1 MEIDIMNDV
10 PTMKS
15 ITQPLPLAKLSYEKI
30 RNSILNGNLKAGEI
44 YNEMKLAKEL
54 GISRTPVREALLELS
69 VQGLVTFL
77 PRRGI
82 MVNYFTKRD
91 LEEAFEFRK
100 AIELAVMDKIIKHLD
115 ELNLNN
121 IEKTINSQ
129 QKAAENGDRMAFLDA
144 DRFFHTTFAKLA
156 GNRRMVIAL
165 ENLRDITHL
174 MGFEALAKSG
184 RIYEVLDEHRR
195 ILELLRKGQGEEAK
209 KAMAD
214 HLAHSMG
221 AALNHHKFVVDEAQA
236 SL

>member
-1 MEIDIMNDV
+1 MNDV

-15 ITQPLPLAKLSYEKI
+15 ITQPLPLAKLAIESL
-30 RNSILNGNLKAGEI
+30 RNSILNGNLKAGEV
-44 YNEMKLAKEL
+44 YNEIKLAKEL

-115 ELNLNN
+115 NLNLKN
-121 IEKTINSQ
+121 IEKAINAQ
-129 QKAAENGDRMAFLDA
+129 QKAAENGDRMAFLAA
-144 DRFFHTTFAKLA
+144 DRLFHTTFAKLA
-156 GNRRMVIAL
+156 GNQRMVIAL
-165 ENLRDITHL
+165 ENLRDIIHL
-174 MGFEALAKSG
+174 MGFEALARSG
-184 RIYEVLDEHRR
+184 RMYEVLDEHRKVV
-195 ILELLRKGQGEEAK
+195 ELIRKGQGEEAK

-214 HLAHSMG
+214 HLDHSMG
-221 AALNHHKFVVDEAQA
+221 AALNHHEFVVDKAKPGP
-236 SL
+236 

>member
-1 MEIDIMNDV
+1 MKDV

-15 ITQPLPLAKLSYEKI
+15 ITQPLPLAKLAFESL
-30 RNSILNGNLKAGEI
+30 RNSILNGDLKAGEV

-121 IEKTINSQ
+121 LEKTINSQ
-129 QKAAENGDRMAFLDA
+129 QKAAEKGDRMAFLDA
-144 DRFFHTTFAKLA
+144 DRLFHTTFAKLA

-184 RIYEVLDEHRR
+184 RIYEVQDEHRR
-195 ILELLRKGQGEEAK
+195 VLELLRKGQGEEAK
-209 KAMAD
+209 RAMAV
-214 HLAHSMG
+214 HLDHSMG
-221 AALNHHKFVVDEAQA
+221 AALNHHEFVVDEAKK
-236 SL
+236 SP

>member
-1 MEIDIMNDV
+1 MKDV

-15 ITQPLPLAKLSYEKI
+15 ITQPLPLAKLAFESL
-30 RNSILNGNLKAGEI
+30 RNSILNGDLKAGEV

-129 QKAAENGDRMAFLDA
+129 QKAAEKGDRMAFLDA
-144 DRFFHTTFAKLA
+144 DRLFHTTFAKLA

-184 RIYEVLDEHRR
+184 RIYEVQDEHRR
-195 ILELLRKGQGEEAK
+195 VLELLRKGQGEEAK
-209 KAMAD
+209 RAMAV
-214 HLAHSMG
+214 HLDHSMG
-221 AALNHHKFVVDEAQA
+221 AALNHHEFVVDEAKK
-236 SL
+236 SP

>member
-1 MEIDIMNDV
+1 MMKDV
-10 PTMKS
+10 PTMES
-15 ITQPLPLAKLSYEKI
+15 ITQPLPLAKLAFESL
-30 RNSILNGNLKAGEI
+30 RTSILNGDLRAGEV
-44 YNEMKLAKEL
+44 YNEMKLAKQL

-82 MVNYFTKRD
+82 MINCFTKRD
-91 LEEAFEFRK
+91 LEEVFEFRK

-115 ELNLNN
+115 DLNLNK
-121 IEKTINSQ
+121 IEKAINSQ
-129 QKAAENGDRMAFLDA
+129 QKAAEKGDRMAFLHA

-174 MGFEALAKSG
+174 MGFEALARSG

-195 ILELLRKGQGEEAK
+195 ILELLRKGQGEQAK
-209 KAMAD
+209 KAMAL

-221 AALNHHKFVVDEAQA
+221 AALNHHKFVFGEAQA
-236 SL
+236 SP

>member
-1 MEIDIMNDV
+1 
-10 PTMKS
+10 MKA

-30 RNSILNGNLKAGEI
+30 RNSILNGDLKAGEV

-100 AIELAVMDKIIKHLD
+100 AIELAVMDKIIKHLED
-115 ELNLNN
+115 LNLNN
-121 IEKTINSQ
+121 IEKAINSQ

-144 DRFFHTTFAKLA
+144 DRSFHSTFAKLA

-174 MGFEALAKSG
+174 MGFEALARSG
-184 RIYEVLDEHRR
+184 RIYEVLDEHRI

-214 HLAHSMG
+214 HLVHSMD
-221 AALNHHKFVVDEAQA
+221 AALNHRKFVVDEAQA

>member
-1 MEIDIMNDV
+1 VGKDMITNMAR
-10 PTMKS
+10 MKA

-30 RNSILNGNLKAGEI
+30 RSSILNGNLKAGEV
-44 YNEMKLAKEL
+44 YNEIKLAKEL

-115 ELNLNN
+115 NLNLKN
-121 IEKTINSQ
+121 IEKAINAQ
-129 QKAAENGDRMAFLDA
+129 QKAAENGDRMAFLAA
-144 DRFFHTTFAKLA
+144 DRLFHTTFAKLA
-156 GNRRMVIAL
+156 GNQRMVIAL
-165 ENLRDITHL
+165 ENLRDIIHL
-174 MGFEALAKSG
+174 MGFEALARSG
-184 RIYEVLDEHRR
+184 RMHEVLDEHREV
-195 ILELLRKGQGEEAK
+195 LELIRKGQGEEAR

-214 HLAHSMG
+214 HLHRSMNT
-221 AALNHHKFVVDEAQA
+221 ALNQHEFLSAKAKADP
-236 SL
+236 